1 VLDDVVLRVKLQL
14 SEWIFLKIYTFRLIL
29 PSSRE
34 GFSFVIKVGMKLANM
49 FSEQQIKRRKVCIQ
63 VVMKRK
69 KKNLSEKEFEAK

>member
-1 VLDDVVLRVKLQL
+1 
-14 SEWIFLKIYTFRLIL
+14 
-29 PSSRE
+29 
-34 GFSFVIKVGMKLANM
+34 MKLANM